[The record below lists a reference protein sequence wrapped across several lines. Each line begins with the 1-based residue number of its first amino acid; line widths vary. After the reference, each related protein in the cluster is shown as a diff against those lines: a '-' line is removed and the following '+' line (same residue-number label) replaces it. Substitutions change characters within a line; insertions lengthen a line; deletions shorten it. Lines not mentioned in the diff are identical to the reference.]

1 VGVYT
6 PLGKVA
12 RILWLRC
19 VVAYTVAGCI
29 SSAIV
34 GMFLG
39 TIGHVIPER
48 YRELLFYPVALL
60 GLVLSARE
68 LGWISFWLP
77 ERKCQTE
84 KYWIHEFSPVTTS
97 IMWGLHIGLGFATRV
112 TYGGFWLIVAVIIA
126 LGTSNAGSVLMLA
139 YWAGRSLSVW
149 LSPVLVRTIPEGMGL
164 LDIISEG
171 EATYHRLA
179 AVCLASSAFVA
190 CLLAVRTL
198 QHE

>member
-19 VVAYTVAGCI
+19 VVAYTVAGCV

-34 GMFLG
+34 GIFLG
-39 TIGHVIPER
+39 TVGHVIPGR
-48 YRELLFYPVALL
+48 YRELLFYPVAVL

-84 KYWIHEFSPVTTS
+84 KHWIHEFNPVTTS
-97 IMWGLHIGLGFATRV
+97 IMWGFHIGLGFATRV
-112 TYGGFWLIVAVIIA
+112 TYGGFWLIVAAIIA
-126 LGTSNAGSVLMLA
+126 LGTPNAGLVLMLG

-149 LSPVLVRTIPEGMGL
+149 LSPLLLRTIPEGMDL
-164 LDIISEG
+164 VDIIYESK
-171 EATYHRLA
+171 AIYHRLG
-179 AVCLASSAFVA
+179 AVCLALSALIVY
-190 CLLAVRTL
+190 LLAVRGL
-198 QHE
+198 AV